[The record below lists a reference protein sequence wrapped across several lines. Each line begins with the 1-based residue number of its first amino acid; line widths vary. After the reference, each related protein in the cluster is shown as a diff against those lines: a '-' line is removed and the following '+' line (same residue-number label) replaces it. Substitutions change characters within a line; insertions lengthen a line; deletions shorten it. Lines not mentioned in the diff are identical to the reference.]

1 MDTDRLPGALLK
13 AYYEADLAALSRDD
27 PSGFASA
34 KQKREAKESARDR
47 LEAEAKDGRFKRRK
61 CTPVHVGGRGGPE
74 QLLIMLKRRADRP
87 DVLNLWRGFSVES
100 CQGGSWAM
108 LRDHILTILARF
120 KGKAG
125 ECRLLTAAT
134 RAAADVA
141 GADEAVIAIVN
152 VDLAADDAFFRG
164 DLQR

>member
-61 CTPVHVGGRGGPE
+61 CTPV
-74 QLLIMLKRRADRP
+74 
-87 DVLNLWRGFSVES
+87 LW
-100 CQGGSWAM
+100 
-108 LRDHILTILARF
+108 D
-120 KGKAG
+120 
-125 ECRLLTAAT
+125 
-134 RAAADVA
+134 RAANEVLF
-141 GADEAVIAIVN
+141 GATSTTH
-152 VDLAADDAFFRG
+152 VDRLAE
-164 DLQR
+164 L